1 MLVEVRKE
9 EHIGEDYTHT
19 QPARDRGCLTGGG
32 GARRR
37 PHNKGTER
45 DQQGGTESPSALNK
59 ADPKIKAAIE
69 GAPG

>member
-9 EHIGEDYTHT
+9 EHISENYTHT

-37 PHNKGTER
+37 RHNKGTER
-45 DQQGGTESPSALNK
+45 DPQSGTERPSALNK